1 MNNYSILAYNTAH
14 ASENKI
20 HDDAVAQRLGF
31 SGALVPGVEMYAYMM
46 HLPVE
51 RWGRAFLERG
61 WTECRFSN
69 PVYDGEIAEVSGS
82 EANGI
87 LAIELRSRASSSA
100 SGSATLPAQV
110 PTAPSADDFPQG
122 TPPAKEQRPPAS
134 PTTLA
139 PGAGLSTAPLAVNA
153 EMAAAYLRDV
163 RETDLLYE
171 RESLVHPGIVLRM
184 CNQALLQNVLLG
196 PWIHVGSRV
205 QNFGVARVG
214 GTLVAHA
221 RVADNY
227 ERKGHLFVDLD
238 VLVLSQGVGAA
249 AQSVAQPIAQMRHT
263 AIYRPRQLAV
273 A

>member
-1 MNNYSILAYNTAH
+1 MNTYRVLAYNTAH

-20 HDDAVAQRLGF
+20 HDDAVAQKLGF

-61 WTECRFSN
+61 WAECRFSN

-87 LAIELRSRASSSA
+87 LAIDLRARGSSSA
-100 SGSATLPAQV
+100 IGSAGLPVEAA
-110 PTAPSADDFPQG
+110 TAPSVDGYSQG
-122 TPPAKEQRPPAS
+122 TPPAREHRPAAS
-134 PTTLA
+134 PKTLSS
-139 PGAGLSTAPLAVNA
+139 GAVLSTVPLEVTA
-153 EMAAAYLRDV
+153 ELAATYLRDV
-163 RETDLLYE
+163 READALYA

-184 CNQALLQNVLLG
+184 CNQVLLQNVLLG

-214 GTLVAHA
+214 DTLVAHA

-238 VLVLSQGVGAA
+238 VLVLSQGTHP
-249 AQSVAQPIAQMRHT
+249 VAQPVAQVRHT